1 MRQRWQRMLR
11 VRTRSLTTGTLTF
24 TDVDL
29 TDHHTVS
36 TSVASA
42 TWSGGATLPSGLA
55 AALAGALST
64 PTTGSAGS
72 GPRSGSGWVT
82 VIPART
88 GFDFLASGQTLTI
101 THHVT
106 VTGP

>member
-29 TDHHTVS
+29 NDHHTVS

-55 AALAGALST
+55 AVMAGALST
-64 PTTGSAGS
+64 TTTDSTG
-72 GPRSGSGWVT
+72 SGSGSIAVT
-82 VIPART
+82 FSAADSA
-88 GFDFLASGQTLTI
+88 FDFLAAGQTLTL
-101 THHVT
+101 TYNVT
-106 VTGP
+106 CTV